1 MARKRSRDGVNR
13 RGFLAGVAVAGAAGA
28 ATALPGS
35 GQAAPAP
42 APKAGIRPPG
52 VQRAAAETAPPAGNH
67 AEVLHIGRGGGDF
80 MVDAIKALDIE
91 YVASMPGSSFRGLHE
106 ALINYGGNT
115 KPEFLTCLHEESSV
129 GMAHGYAKA
138 TGKPMLVLVHG
149 TVGLQ
154 HAAMAIYNAWCDR
167 VPILM
172 IGGNT
177 LDATKRRPGVEWI
190 HTVQDAAVM
199 VRDFTK
205 WDDQPGS
212 LLHFAESMMRGW
224 RVAMTPPMGPVL
236 IMADSELQE
245 LPIEGAEPK
254 LPKRAPVGFP
264 QGEAG
269 AVTEAAE
276 LLAKAEAPVLI
287 ADRLAR
293 TPRGLTLLVELAELL
308 GAPVVD
314 KQGRMNF
321 PTDHW
326 ANHSDR
332 ASSLVREAD
341 VVIGFEMTD
350 FWGAVNQFRDV
361 VHRNDK
367 RATKPDAKLISL
379 GVGDLFL
386 KSNFQDFERYAAVY
400 VAIAGD
406 GEATLPALIEAVKRA
421 LPADKKAA
429 REARAA
435 KLKTAWQAA
444 RDKNR
449 QEAAYA
455 WDASPISTARLCA
468 ELWDQ
473 IKSHDWALVSESSFQ
488 SSWPQRLWAINK
500 HHQFNGGSGGYGV
513 GYTAPASVG
522 AALAHRAHG
531 RLSVALQGDGDLMCA
546 PGVLWTAAHHKIPLI
561 SVIHNNRAYH
571 QEVMHVQR
579 MANRHSRGLDR
590 THIGT
595 TINGPDIDYAKLA
608 QSMGVWGAGP
618 ISEPGELAP
627 AIKKAI
633 QVAQA
638 GEPAVIDVVSQPR

>member
-1 MARKRSRDGVNR
+1 MARKASRGGVDR
-13 RGFLAGVAVAGAAGA
+13 RGFLAAAAVAGAAS
-28 ATALPGS
+28 ALPAPV
-35 GQAAPAP
+35 QAAPTP
-42 APKAGIRPPG
+42 PKAPG
-52 VQRAAAETAPPAGNH
+52 VQPPSARLAAAETKAPAESH
-67 AEVLHIGRGGGDF
+67 AEVLHIGRSGSDF
-80 MVDAIKALDIE
+80 MVDTVKALGIE

-106 ALINYGGNT
+106 SLINYGGNQ

-154 HAAMAIYNAWCDR
+154 HAAMAVYNAWCDR
-167 VPILM
+167 VPIVM

-205 WDDQPGS
+205 WDDQPAS
-212 LLHFAESMMRGW
+212 LVHFAESTMRAY
-224 RVAMTPPMGPVL
+224 RIALTPPMGPVL

-245 LPIEGAEPK
+245 LPIEGPEPK
-254 LPKRAPVGFP
+254 LPKLAPVALP
-264 QGEAG
+264 QGDAG
-269 AVTEAAE
+269 AVTEAGT
-276 LLAKAEAPVLI
+276 LLAGAAAPVI
-287 ADRLAR
+287 FADRLAR
-293 TPRGLTLLVELAELL
+293 TPKGLALLIELAETL

-321 PTDHW
+321 PTDHPL
-326 ANHSDR
+326 NHSDR
-332 ASSLVREAD
+332 AASLVREAD

-350 FWGAVNQFRDV
+350 FWGAVHQFRDV
-361 VHRNDK
+361 VHRNAK
-367 RATKPDAKLISL
+367 PSFKPDAKLISV
-379 GVGDLFL
+379 GVGDLFS
-386 KSNFQDFERYAAVY
+386 KSNFQDFERYAPVD

-406 GEATLPALIEAVKRA
+406 GETTLPALIEAVKRA
-421 LPADKKAA
+421 LPADRRAA

-435 KLKTAWQAA
+435 KLKDAFAKA
-444 RDKNR
+444 KEKNR

-455 WDASPISTARLCA
+455 WDTSPVSTARLCA
-468 ELWDQ
+468 ELWAQ
-473 IKSHDWALVSESSFQ
+473 IKHHDWALVSESSFQ

-500 HHQFNGGSGGYGV
+500 HYQFNGGSGGYGV

-571 QEVMHVQR
+571 QEVMHLQR
-579 MANRHSRGLDR
+579 MANRHSRGVER
-590 THIGT
+590 AGIGT
-595 TINGPDIDYAKLA
+595 TIAAPDIDYAKLA
-608 QSMGVWGAGP
+608 QSLGVWGTGP
-618 ISEPGELAP
+618 ISDPKDLAP
-627 AIKKAI
+627 AITKAI

>member
-1 MARKRSRDGVNR
+1 MARKTVRSGVNR
-13 RGFLAGVAVAGAAGA
+13 RGFLAGAAVAGAAS
-28 ATALPGS
+28 ALPVAT
-35 GQAAPAP
+35 QAVPMP
-42 APKAGIRPPG
+42 PKPGIQPPS
-52 VQRAAAETAPPAGNH
+52 AALSAAETKAPADSH
-67 AEVLHIGRGGGDF
+67 AEVLHIGRSGSDF
-80 MVDAIKALDIE
+80 MVDTVKALGIE
-91 YVASMPGSSFRGLHE
+91 YVASMAGSSFRGLHE
-106 ALINYGGNT
+106 SLINYGNQ

-138 TGKPMLVLVHG
+138 TGKPMLVLLHG

-154 HAAMAIYNAWCDR
+154 HAAMAVYNAWCDR
-167 VPILM
+167 VPIVM

-199 VRDFTK
+199 VRDFIK
-205 WDDQPGS
+205 WDDQPVS
-212 LLHFAESMMRGW
+212 LAHFAESTLRAY
-224 RVAMTPPMGPVL
+224 RIAMTPPMGPVL

-254 LPKRAPVGFP
+254 LPKLAPIALP
-264 QGEAG
+264 QGDSG
-269 AVTEAAE
+269 AVKEAAA
-276 LLAKAEAPVLI
+276 LLANAETPVI
-287 ADRLAR
+287 FADRLAR
-293 TPRGLTLLVELAELL
+293 TPQGLALLVELAEIL

-361 VHRNDK
+361 VHRSAK
-367 RATKPDAKLISL
+367 PGYKPDTKLISC
-379 GVGDLFL
+379 GVGDLFS
-386 KSNFQDFERYAAVY
+386 KSNFQDFERYAPVD

-421 LPADKKAA
+421 LPADKRAA

-435 KLKTAWQAA
+435 KLKDAFAKAQE
-444 RDKNR
+444 KNR

-455 WDASPISTARLCA
+455 WDASPVSTARLCA
-468 ELWDQ
+468 ELWAQ
-473 IKSHDWALVSESSFQ
+473 IKSHDWALVSETNFQ
-488 SSWPQRLWAINK
+488 SSWPQRLWTINK
-500 HHQFNGGSGGYGV
+500 HYQFNGGSGGYGV

-561 SVIHNNRAYH
+561 SVIHNNGGYH
-571 QEVMHVQR
+571 QELMHLQR
-579 MANRHSRGLDR
+579 MANRHARGLDR
-590 THIGT
+590 AHIGT
-595 TINGPDIDYAKLA
+595 TFTGIDYAKLA

-618 ISEPGELAP
+618 ISDPKDLGP
-627 AIKKAI
+627 AITKAI
-633 QVAQA
+633 QVAKA